1 MPSSLF
7 DYVPGS
13 FHTMDATPVKGGA
26 GGLVRPSPVLG
37 GAGGVIKY
45 PSTLTAPIKPPTRLA
60 PVVNLNCMPGPGGTD
75 SRCKYCGKTHAGK
88 TYRCVY

>member
-7 DYVPGS
+7 DYIPGS

-26 GGLVRPSPVLG
+26 GGLLKSPNT
-37 GAGGVIKY
+37 GVV
-45 PSTLTAPIKPPTRLA
+45 PPRLA
-60 PVVNLNCMPGPGGTD
+60 PVVNLNCMPGPGRRD